1 MDALTRVMTVE
12 WSQHNI
18 QCNSIGPTVVMT
30 PMGTRVWGGEAGE
43 PLRQRT
49 PLNRF
54 AEPEE
59 VSTTNFFSLYK
70 S

>member
-49 PLNRF
+49 PLKRF

-59 VSTTNFFSLYK
+59 VI
-70 S
+70 